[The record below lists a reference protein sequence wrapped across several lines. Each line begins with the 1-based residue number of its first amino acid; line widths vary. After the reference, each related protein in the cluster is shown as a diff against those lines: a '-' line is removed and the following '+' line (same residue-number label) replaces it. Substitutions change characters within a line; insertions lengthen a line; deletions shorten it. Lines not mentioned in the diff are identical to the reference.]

1 MQNIHNWHNLMPEDV
16 LASLN
21 TTPAGLSEK
30 DASQQLKEFGLN
42 RLPEPPRRGALVQKL
57 IATPPFDN
65 ST

>member
-1 MQNIHNWHNLMPEDV
+1 MPEDV